1 MIIIVFFGR
10 KRNNQ
15 RKRKKPEKKGRKK
28 PKEGKKERRKE
39 GKKEKEKEGE
49 VGIGFSFHFISFKCD
64 LITNLI

>member
-28 PKEGKKERRKE
+28 PKEGRKE